1 MQKIQ
6 MRLPGEGAINALTAP
21 AKQTITERIGVKKP
35 MLSEI
40 EISKATTNNKGVE
53 DIPNRFAAAIRNV
66 AATDI
71 LRSSRAIPGAP

>member
-6 MRLPGEGAINALTAP
+6 MRLPGEGAINALTA

-35 MLSEI
+35 MLREM

>member
-6 MRLPGEGAINALTAP
+6 MRFPGAEALNAFPAA

-35 MLSEI
+35 MLSEM
-40 EISKATTNNKGVE
+40 EISQATTNNKGVE
-53 DIPNRFAAAIRNV
+53 DIPNRFTAAIRNV

>member
-1 MQKIQ
+1 MI
-6 MRLPGEGAINALTAP
+6 
-21 AKQTITERIGVKKP
+21 
-35 MLSEI
+35 SEM